1 MDFRSLNFCDCSS
14 GLEGHQLLSRP
25 VVDLDGLGL
34 AARRIRPQPADIPH
48 DQTPAA
54 YDLCPTVASF
64 GRAHKNVLARNAGVF
79 SKHFQPH
86 ICPITHKASST
97 NTHKTIPVLDRLHL
111 DSSCLA
117 PACIVYALR
126 PLRDLA
132 HGRTGNVS
140 WSRSLVLVARYSAVA
155 KRINLAAMVDP
166 LIPLLGDS
174 SV

>member
-1 MDFRSLNFCDCSS
+1 MDFRSRNFCDTDSN
-14 GLEGHQLLSRP
+14 LESYQLLSWP

-79 SKHFQPH
+79 SEHFQPH

-111 DSSCLA
+111 NSSCLA
-117 PACIVYALR
+117 PACVVYALR
-126 PLRDLA
+126 PRRDLA

-140 WSRSLVLVARYSAVA
+140 WSRSLVLVARCSTLA
-155 KRINLAAMVDP
+155 KRVKWAAMVDP
-166 LIPLLGDS
+166 FVPFSGDS
-174 SV
+174 AV

>member
-1 MDFRSLNFCDCSS
+1 MDFRSRNFCDTDSN
-14 GLEGHQLLSRP
+14 LESYQLLSWP

-54 YDLCPTVASF
+54 HDLCPAVASL

-79 SKHFQPH
+79 LEHFQPH
-86 ICPITHKASST
+86 ICPITHKASGT
-97 NTHKTIPVLDRLHL
+97 NTHKTNPVLDRLHL
-111 DSSCLA
+111 DSSSLA

-126 PLRDLA
+126 PVPDRA

>member
-48 DQTPAA
+48 GQTPAA
-54 YDLCPTVASF
+54 YDLCPTVASL

-79 SKHFQPH
+79 SEHFQPH
-86 ICPITHKASST
+86 ICPITHKASGT
-97 NTHKTIPVLDRLHL
+97 NTHKTSPVLDRLHL

-126 PLRDLA
+126 RVPDLA
-132 HGRTGNVS
+132 HGRTDNVS
-140 WSRSLVLVARYSAVA
+140 WSRSLVLVARYSALA
-155 KRINLAAMVDP
+155 KRISWAAMVDP